1 MEGFCLYKFVV
12 DFPDLSVEL
21 LIKTFVIVKSKAKFP
36 FKKALNV
43 LSFASGSI
51 QSSGKKVK
59 VEKTKLL
66 TKTDLHLQS
75 K

>member
-1 MEGFCLYKFVV
+1 MV
-12 DFPDLSVEL
+12 DLSDLSAEL
-21 LIKTFVIVKSKAKFP
+21 LIKTFVIVKNKAKFP

-59 VEKTKLL
+59 FEKIKLL
-66 TKTDLHLQS
+66 TKADLHL
-75 K
+75 